1 MAKIFTDLNMNKK
14 YKNFNKFLLRTPALG
29 FNIDKISKVEFEN
42 NLLFKEAIFNSSI
55 ELYHEMEKFIENLI
69 TNEKDKEKIFSSL
82 FKYWTRIRTRTTP
95 YGLFSGVTAGFIT
108 SEESEVIFNNEI
120 KRFIRLDME
129 IICSI
134 IEKLEKIVKYNIFY
148 FPNDTLYNVHNE
160 VRYYETKFSENKH
173 FKYSISSVYKTS
185 ILKKIIKYAQ
195 KGAKIKDMISF
206 VTEIENEISN
216 QEAEDFILELID
228 SKILISE
235 ITPSI
240 TNGDPL
246 NYLIDILIQQNV
258 QPDIVSL
265 LINIKSIIENYDPLN
280 PEISYNLVICILDK
294 IEISY
299 SKKNIFQIDL
309 HKEASV
315 SNLNKEICDDILSAI
330 LFLTKLNHNSNK
342 NENLELFKKVFTEKF
357 EDREVD
363 FLFACDA
370 DVGIGYPVSYNG
382 EPYVNDLTKGL
393 RLPLKNIQDDDNLN
407 LNNKQKLLFE
417 KIIETV
423 RLGEN
428 EIILTD
434 KDVENKS
441 LHDLYP
447 TFYCSFEIVDSEE
460 NQHILKLNSAGGNSG
475 ANLLARFSHM
485 SFDIDD
491 FIKEITK
498 KEQELMALPI
508 LEIVH
513 IPNPRIGNVI
523 IRPQMRDYELT
534 ILTNSSSS
542 CKSIPVSD
550 LTISIVKG
558 KIILKS
564 KTLNSEVKIA
574 HTNAL
579 NHSMSNI
586 PAFGL
591 LCDIQNDNENLLGVS
606 LTPNKS
612 LKYIPRVKYKNV
624 ILSPATWFFE
634 KKEIEN
640 NISKDNLESINI
652 WREKYKMPQFVIFCQ
667 SDNELFID
675 LSDKISV
682 ISLFEIIKKNNF
694 ITLKEFLF
702 DSNCSIVR
710 DLENNVYTNEF
721 IVSFFKNEL

>member
-1 MAKIFTDLNMNKK
+1 MNIK
-14 YKNFNKFLLRTPALG
+14 YKNFNKFLLRTPTLG
-29 FNIDKISKVEFEN
+29 FDIDEISKVEFEN
-42 NLLFKEAIFNSSI
+42 NLLFKEAIFNSSN
-55 ELYHEMEKFIENLI
+55 ELYHEMEKYIENLI
-69 TNEKDKEKIFSSL
+69 TNEKEKEKIFSSL
-82 FKYWTRIRTRTTP
+82 FKYWRRIRTRTTP

-108 SEESEVIFNNEI
+108 SEVSEIILNNEI
-120 KRFIRLDME
+120 NRFIRLDME
-129 IICSI
+129 IICSL

-148 FPNDTLYNVHNE
+148 FPNDTLYKVFNE
-160 VRYYETKFSENKH
+160 LRYYEAKFNENKH
-173 FKYSISSVYKTS
+173 FKYSISSVYSTS

-195 KGAKIKDMISF
+195 KGAKIKSIISF

-246 NYLIDILIQQNV
+246 NYLIDILIQRNV
-258 QPDIVSL
+258 QTDIVSL
-265 LINIKSIIENYDPLN
+265 LTKIKNIIESYDPIN
-280 PEISYNLVICILDK
+280 PEFSYNLVTYILDK
-294 IEISY
+294 MDINY

-309 HKEASV
+309 YKGSNV
-315 SNLNKEICDDILSAI
+315 SNLNNEICNDILSAI
-330 LFLTKLNHNSNK
+330 LFLTKLNQRNNK
-342 NENLELFKKVFTEKF
+342 NGNLELFKKVFTEKF
-357 EDREVD
+357 EGREID

-393 RLPLKNIQDDDNLN
+393 RLPLKNTQDDDSLN
-407 LNNKQKLLFE
+407 LNNQQKLLFD

-434 KDVENKS
+434 EDVENKS

-447 TFYCSFEIVDSEE
+447 TFYCSFEIVGKEE

-475 ANLLARFSHM
+475 ANLLARFSHL
-485 SFDIDD
+485 SSDIDD
-491 FIKEITK
+491 FIKEIAK
-498 KEQELMALPI
+498 KEQELVALPI

-523 IRPQMRDYELT
+523 IRPKMRDYELT

-550 LTISIVKG
+550 LTISIVEE

-640 NISKDNLESINI
+640 NIFRSNLESINI
-652 WREKYKMPQFVIFCQ
+652 WREKYNIPQFVLFCE
-667 SDNELFID
+667 SDHELFID
-675 LSDKISV
+675 LLNEIS
-682 ISLFEIIKKNNF
+682 IMSLFEIIKKNNF
-694 ITLKEFLF
+694 IILKEFLF
-702 DSNCSIVR
+702 DSKCSITR
-710 DLENNVYTNEF
+710 DLQNNVYTNEF